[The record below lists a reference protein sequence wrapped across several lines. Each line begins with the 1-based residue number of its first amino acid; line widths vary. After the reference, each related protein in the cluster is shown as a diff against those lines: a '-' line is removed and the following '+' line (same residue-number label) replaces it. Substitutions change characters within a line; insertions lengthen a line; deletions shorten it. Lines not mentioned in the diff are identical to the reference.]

1 MSYYD
6 PRFDSPP
13 PVPRRVPD
21 YGRYPRR
28 SPAVGWLIVFA
39 MVMIGVLIGAFV
51 YRNVFDRAQ
60 PTLEPRAITAR
71 GDFADNEKHTIELF
85 RENRESVVHI
95 TTLRQAMDFRTRSV
109 LDVPAGTGS
118 GFVWDKAGHIVTNFH
133 VVQNARGA
141 SVRLWD
147 NTTYDAELVGVAPNY
162 DLAILRIG
170 APASDL
176 RPIPVG
182 TSADLQ
188 VGQNVYAI
196 GNPFGL
202 DQTLTTGVLSA
213 IGRTINAVT
222 GRPIEDVIQ
231 TDAAVNPGNS
241 GGPLLDSA
249 GRLIGVNTAI
259 YSPSGASA
267 GIGFAVPV
275 DTVNRIVPQL
285 LTEGQVTRPFLGI
298 RVSDGVSRQIARQ
311 LGTEGLVVMFVE
323 PNSPA
328 ARAGLRA
335 LEQTPQGSLVPGD
348 VIQSIN
354 GKAIGSTDEL
364 FAQLE
369 RRKAGDVVKLKVF
382 RNGETREVEVTLES
396 PRE

>member
-1 MSYYD
+1 LIWSGVATAAQ
-6 PRFDSPP
+6 PP
-13 PVPRRVPD
+13 ESFSGLAKKV
-21 YGRYPRR
+21 
-28 SPAVGWLIVFA
+28 SPAVVNIASTQEISGA
-39 MVMIGVLIGAFV
+39 GVQAPEFPFQFPEGSPFEKFFKQFQDQ
-51 YRNVFDRAQ
+51 NEHGQEQ
-60 PTLEPRAITAR
+60 PHKAVGL
-71 GDFADNEKHTIELF
+71 
-85 RENRESVVHI
+85 
-95 TTLRQAMDFRTRSV
+95 
-109 LDVPAGTGS
+109 GS
-118 GFVWDKAGHIVTNFH
+118 GFVIDPSGYVVTNNHVVKGASDVTVRLGDDSVYPAEIVGVDPQTDLALLKIDAKRPLPALEFGDSDKA
-133 VVQNARGA
+133 
-141 SVRLWD
+141 
-147 NTTYDAELVGVAPNY
+147 EVGDWVMA
-162 DLAILRIG
+162 
-170 APASDL
+170 
-176 RPIPVG
+176 V
-182 TSADLQ
+182 
-188 VGQNVYAI
+188 

-202 DQTLTTGVLSA
+202 GGTVTAGIISA
-213 IGRTINAVT
+213 RGRNINA
-222 GRPIEDVIQ
+222 GPYDDFLQIDAPINQ
-231 TDAAVNPGNS
+231 GNS
-241 GGPLLDSA
+241 GGPLFNLDGSV
-249 GRLIGVNTAI
+249 IGVNTAI

-311 LGTEGLVVMFVE
+311 LGTDGLVVMFVE

>member
-13 PVPRRVPD
+13 PVPRGVPD

-39 MVMIGVLIGAFV
+39 MVIIGVLIGAFV
-51 YRNVFDRAQ
+51 YRNVFDRAR

-118 GFVWDKAGHIVTNFH
+118 GFVWDKSGHIVTNFH